1 MTTYLPHYCGARLAF
16 LLGYQHGIQMTL
28 TETAPRTVRCRLDA
42 QEVVCSPSCVVL
54 LVSVKQ
60 AYAGS
65 SSSSRMLSDACSLRI
80 VMDLQI
86 STGNKRTL
94 HIWAEARRGMEQVLM
109 HAASL
114 L

>member
-1 MTTYLPHYCGARLAF
+1 
-16 LLGYQHGIQMTL
+16 MTL
-28 TETAPRTVRCRLDA
+28 TGTAPRTVRCRLDA

-65 SSSSRMLSDACSLRI
+65 SSSSSRMLSDACSLRI

-86 STGNKRTL
+86 SAGNKRTQ
-94 HIWAEARRGMEQVLM
+94 HIWARARRGMEQVLM

>member
-28 TETAPRTVRCRLDA
+28 TGTAPRTVRCRLDA

-65 SSSSRMLSDACSLRI
+65 SSSSMLSDACSLRI

-86 STGNKRTL
+86 STGNKRTQ
-94 HIWAEARRGMEQVLM
+94 HIWAGARGGMEQVLM

>member
-28 TETAPRTVRCRLDA
+28 TGTAPRTVRCRLDA

-65 SSSSRMLSDACSLRI
+65 SSSRMLLDACS
-80 VMDLQI
+80 DLQI

-94 HIWAEARRGMEQVLM
+94 HIWAGARRGMEQVLM